1 MACTEWLESRED
13 RTSRIDLA
21 LRHMAA
27 SEGAR
32 MVLEDRPPR
41 VHSLREIADFVGCDP
56 TTILRIERRAL
67 ATIREKRVSSKVG

>member
-1 MACTEWLESRED
+1 MRCTEWLEARSD
-13 RTSRIDLA
+13 RAARINLA

-56 TTILRIERRAL
+56 TTILRIERSAL
-67 ATIREKRVSSKVG
+67 ATIREKRVESKVG

>member
-1 MACTEWLESRED
+1 MACTEWSESRKD
-13 RTSRIDLA
+13 RESRITAA

-41 VHSLREIADFVGCDP
+41 VHSSREIAEFVGCDP